1 MSMIRNFYR
10 IARSVALAAILTV
23 AGLYL
28 LLYIALAIPAI
39 QNMIRVTAQNE
50 LSGFLKGEVKISRLD
65 IVPFSELRLYDV
77 TVAQSDTVP
86 PVLYVARVGAGIDL
100 WPLVS
105 RGVIDISYAELS
117 GMKGDVHQNR
127 KGGPLNIDFIIKAFA
142 PKDKNKPPAR
152 FNICLRKVALR
163 NTSVSFARDWAAHV
177 PENRLD
183 PNRIAVAD
191 LNADIQIPKL
201 TNDTVAANLSRLSFR
216 LDPGLRITDV
226 VCNVLYTPTSLRI
239 HDFEIK
245 MPGTHIPIPELTL
258 NYESPSRIID
268 ALKDDRLKVSIPHGV
283 IPPSDFAPLV
293 PVLSA
298 VDIPVDL
305 SLYAIGNINR
315 LDSLQLRLDAR
326 SIGTSVNL
334 DGYVEELSH
343 PEYLVA
349 EVSALD
355 LTFSP
360 SALQLIGKLPVNIG
374 SKPMQMLRNLG
385 KTNITARGGVDIE
398 GDRIW
403 GDGRIATSL
412 GSLEFDLAK
421 TDALTGTVATESF
434 DVGSFLG
441 TAQLGEVA
449 FNADASLAFGGKWP
463 VGEASV
469 YFDRLI
475 AKGYEISDLSID
487 CEAESEDVK
496 VSVSSSDPLAD
507 LDVEGWLE
515 MTEGHTHAD
524 VSADIRSLDLPA
536 FHILQQYDGHRLSA
550 GLSFELEGKT
560 LQDSELSLLIR
571 DLSFLDSEGDGVV
584 LPYLTGGLTHDEE
597 KGREL
602 TVESPWV
609 DISTSV
615 SGSDEN
621 LSSVFDFRGIRNAA
635 VELLSQTFPVL
646 QLQVADSRS
655 AEKVNI
661 DLTLKAD
668 AEVYRFWHLPLYP
681 LGKGTLS
688 AFLDAET
695 GEAEINADF
704 PYIQQGKST
713 LIERTTLSGVLNR
726 DLGTFAFGAF
736 THYPTKKGTLD
747 MDVQILGREGNIFSD
762 IKFLPGPGNLITGN
776 LALNAL
782 LSRNAL
788 SNSLDARVDIVPSV
802 LGISGSQWNLGISS
816 LEWKDG
822 KGYINGLNLTNDKQ
836 YINIAGVASKSHDDH
851 IEARLGG
858 IDLDYVFGILN
869 INYVTFGGTATGEVV
884 ASGVLSSEPAV
895 STRFFNVKDFSYN
908 DTRLGDAVLRSW
920 FDVQQKMVGI
930 QADIADNGIPAARV
944 DGGIW
949 VTRDSLS
956 FEMDAN
962 RINAGFLSPFV
973 QAFAT
978 DVKGRASGNL
988 KLYGTF
994 SDIDLTGKA
1003 KAEDLSLRLLSTNV
1017 VYSGSDS
1024 VIMKSGRIEI
1034 PSFRVYDRYGKSAL
1048 LSGWLTHRYFHEP
1061 VFDFRLSGANGL
1073 LCYDMSSK
1081 ANPDWYGTIY
1091 GSGSGH
1097 LAGRPGWVGVDVDM
1111 TTDRNSTFTFVL
1123 SDKEQAADYNFL
1135 TFTDRRKEALIK
1147 EQPDTIPEFLRKFQR
1162 NRNQEQQGEESAVEL
1177 DIRATVTPGVLVTLV
1192 MDPEA
1197 GDKITARGGGPLQMT
1212 YNSKSEEMKMYGK
1225 YVLDEGDYNFS
1236 LQDIILKQFTIR
1248 PGSSIA
1254 FNGDPL
1260 GANLDI
1266 AATYRVNANLTDL
1279 DQSFASDHDLN
1290 RTNVP
1295 VDAVLLV
1302 RGDLNQ
1308 PDIDFDVELP
1318 TLTTDVERKVKSLMS
1333 TEDLLSRQ
1341 IIYLL
1346 ALNRFYTPENANM
1359 GTSGSTGG
1367 TELSSVASSTISSHL
1382 SNILSNMTDNLSLSP
1397 SFRSDKGDF
1406 SDVEVDL
1413 GLSSRLLDNRL
1424 LINGNLGYRDRNV
1437 AGQSTQFIGDFD
1449 IEYLLNRSGNLRLKA
1464 YNRFND
1470 QNYYLRQALTTQ
1482 GVGLVVRR
1490 DFDNIFSFL
1499 RPFRRKQKEGKDSLD
1514 AQKKHSDSPNEDR
1527 KP

>member
-1 MSMIRNFYR
+1 MSIVRNVYR
-10 IARSVALAAILTV
+10 VARSLALAVILTV

-28 LLYIALAIPAI
+28 LLYIALAIPGV

-50 LSGFLKGEVKISRLD
+50 LSTFLNGKVEIGRLD

-77 TVAQSDTVP
+77 TVAQSDTVA
-86 PVLYVARVGAGIDL
+86 PVLSVARVGAGIDL

-117 GMKGDVHQNR
+117 GMKGDIRQE
-127 KGGPLNIDFIIKAFA
+127 KKDGPLNIDFIIKAFA
-142 PKDKNKPPAR
+142 PKDKNKPPTR
-152 FNICLRKVALR
+152 FNLCLRKVAVR
-163 NTSVSFARDWAAHV
+163 NTAVSFRKDWAAAA
-177 PENRLD
+177 PSNRLD
-183 PNRIAVAD
+183 FNRLSVTG
-191 LNADIQIPKL
+191 LNADIQVPRL
-201 TNDTVAANLSRLSFR
+201 TNDTIAANLSRLSFR
-216 LDPGLRITDV
+216 LEPGLMVSDLT
-226 VCNVLYTPTSLRI
+226 CNVRYTPTSLIVR
-239 HDFEIK
+239 DFDIK
-245 MPGTHIPIPELTL
+245 MPGTDIPIPELVL
-258 NYESPSRIID
+258 NYESPARIMD
-268 ALKDDRLKVSIPHGV
+268 ALKSEPLRVSIPRAV
-283 IPPSDFAPLV
+283 VTPSDLAPIV
-293 PVLSA
+293 PALTA
-298 VDIPVDL
+298 VDIPIDF
-305 SLYAIGNINR
+305 SLAAIGNINR
-315 LDSLQLRLDAR
+315 LDSLQLNLDAK
-326 SIGTSVNL
+326 SIGTSLKVK
-334 DGYVEELSH
+334 GYVDEPSH
-343 PEYLVA
+343 PKYLVA
-349 EVSALD
+349 GVNELD
-355 LTFSP
+355 LKFSP
-360 SALQLIGKLPVNIG
+360 LALGVIEKLPIKIG
-374 SKPMQMLRNLG
+374 PKPLQILKNLG
-385 KTNITARGGVDIE
+385 NTNITARGGVDIE
-398 GDRIW
+398 GNKMW
-403 GDGRIATSL
+403 GKGNVSTGH
-412 GSLEFDLAK
+412 GSLEFDIAK
-421 TDALTGTVATESF
+421 AGAITGAVSTESF
-434 DVGSFLG
+434 NIGSVLG

-449 FNADASLAFGGKWP
+449 FSADASMTLGGRWP

-469 YFDRLI
+469 YFDRLN
-475 AKGYEISDLSID
+475 AKGYDVSDIAID
-487 CEAESEDVK
+487 CETDSEDVK
-496 VSVSSSDPLAD
+496 VVISSSDPMAD
-507 LDVEGWLE
+507 FDVEGWLQ
-515 MTEGHTHAD
+515 MQDGHTHAD
-524 VSADIRSLDLPA
+524 LSASIRSLDLPA
-536 FHILQQYDGHRLSA
+536 FHILSQYSGHRLSTD
-550 GLSFELEGKT
+550 LVCELEGES
-560 LQDSELSLLIR
+560 LQNSDISLLLR
-571 DLSFLDSEGDGVV
+571 DLSFVDSEGEGVV
-584 LPYLTGGLTHDEE
+584 LPYLTGGLTHDEGT
-597 KGREL
+597 GRAL
-602 TVESPWV
+602 TIESPWV
-609 DISTSV
+609 DVKASV
-615 SGSDEN
+615 SGSNED
-621 LSSVFDFRGIRNAA
+621 LASVFDFRGIRNAA
-635 VELLSQTFPVL
+635 VDLLSQTFPVL
-646 QLQVADSRS
+646 QLPVAESRS
-655 AEKVNI
+655 AEKVNL

-668 AEVYRFWHLPLYP
+668 AEIYRFWRLPLYP
-681 LGKGTLS
+681 LGTGTLS

-713 LIERTTLSGVLNR
+713 LIERTTVSGVLNR

-776 LALNAL
+776 LALNAM
-782 LSRNAL
+782 LSRNSL
-788 SNSLDARVDIVPSV
+788 TNSLDARVDIVPSV
-802 LGISGSQWNLGISS
+802 LGISGSKWDLGIST

-822 KGYINGLNLTNDKQ
+822 KGYVNGFNLTSDKQ
-836 YINIAGVASKSHDDH
+836 YINIAGVASKSHDDR
-851 IEARLGG
+851 IEVRLGG
-858 IDLDYVFGILN
+858 INLYYVFGILN
-869 INYVTFGGTATGEVV
+869 INYVTFGGIATGEVA
-884 ASGVLSSEPAV
+884 ASGILSPEPSIA
-895 STRFFNVKDFSYN
+895 TRFFNVKDFSYN
-908 DTRLGDAVLRSW
+908 GSRLGDAVLRSW
-920 FDVQQKMVGI
+920 FDVPQKMVGI
-930 QADIADNGIPAARV
+930 QADIADGGVPAARV

-988 KLYGTF
+988 KLFGTF

-1003 KAEDLSLRLLSTNV
+1003 KGENLSLRLLSTNV

-1034 PSFRVYDRYGKSAL
+1034 PSFRVHDRNGNSAI

-1061 VFDFRLSGANGL
+1061 VFDFRLTGAHNL

-1097 LAGRPGWVGVDVDM
+1097 LSGRPGWVGVDVDM

-1135 TFTDRRKEALIK
+1135 TFTDRRKEALMK
-1147 EQPDTIPEFLRKFQR
+1147 EQPDTMPEFLRRFQC
-1162 NRNQEQQGEESAVEL
+1162 NRNQEQQGEESAVDL

-1260 GANLDI
+1260 DANLDI

-1333 TEDLLSRQ
+1333 TDDLLSRQ

-1346 ALNRFYTPENANM
+1346 ALNRFYTPENVNM
-1359 GTSGSTGG
+1359 GNSGSSGG

-1499 RPFRRKQKEGKDSLD
+1499 RPFRRKQKEKKDSTEQTKD
-1514 AQKKHSDSPNEDR
+1514 DTKNQSNR
-1527 KP
+1527 